1 MDKVTY
7 RLCLEN
13 AQEYS
18 FTIDTRRNFDE
29 LASDIVEIPDWV
41 NLERHQCENCPL
53 DARTHPHCPAALSIL
68 QVAERFDSDLSIA
81 RVDCW
86 VETEERTYYRN
97 ADLQSCLRSV
107 FGLAM
112 STSSC
117 PILSR
122 LRPMAYFHLPFATLE
137 ETMFRLV
144 TTYLLKQYL
153 AAKEGGT
160 PDWGLAGIESLY
172 LELGKV
178 NHHLLRRLRL
188 ASREDANINA
198 LQSYISIATL
208 VGMSLDDI
216 LRDYIPILENG
227 M

>member
-7 RLCLEN
+7 RLCLESG
-13 AQEYS
+13 QEYS
-18 FTIDTRRNFDE
+18 FTIDPRRNFDE
-29 LASDIVEIPDWV
+29 LVETDGRSLDWV
-41 NLERHQCENCPL
+41 QLECHKCDNCPL
-53 DARTHPHCPAALSIL
+53 APAQHPYCPAALSIL
-68 QVAERFDSDLSIA
+68 QVAERFDSDLSIE

-86 VETEERTYYRN
+86 VETEERTYYKN
-97 ADLQSCLRSV
+97 TDLQSCLRSV

-117 PILSR
+117 PVLSR

-137 ETMFRLV
+137 ETMFRLS
-144 TTYLLKQYL
+144 TTYLLKQHL
-153 AAKEGGT
+153 AAKTGRT
-160 PDWGLAGIESLY
+160 PDWGLKGIGELY
-172 LELGKV
+172 QELGQV
-178 NHHLLRRLRL
+178 NRQLLQRLRI

-198 LQSYISIATL
+198 LQSYISISTL

-216 LRDYIPILENG
+216 LADYIPILENG